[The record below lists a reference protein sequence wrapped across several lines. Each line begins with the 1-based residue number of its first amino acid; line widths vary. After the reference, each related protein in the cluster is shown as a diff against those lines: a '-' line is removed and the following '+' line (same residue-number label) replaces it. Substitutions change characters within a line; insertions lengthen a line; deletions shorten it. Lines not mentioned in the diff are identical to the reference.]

1 MKKTFVYF
9 ISIFILSWAQM
20 EGQDNA
26 EPPDSVEILL
36 KIRTGIE
43 VAGPVMYFFDKD
55 NLNIEGHLSADLN
68 EKTSLFLGGG
78 YSDYKY
84 SQYNYSFLSSGI
96 FFKAGADFNLMKP
109 EKSAGKYWAGIGIHY
124 GLSTYKAEVPSFMHE
139 NYWGS
144 ASSSIGQKSYIG
156 HFIEASPG
164 FRAEIFKYFTIG
176 WSVSLRKLVSA
187 GTGKD
192 LRPVYLPGYGA
203 GAKSF
208 STGINYFLIINIP
221 YRKIK
226 VEIKPEPVE
235 EPIE

>member
-1 MKKTFVYF
+1 MRKTFAYF
-9 ISIFILSWAQM
+9 ISLSFLSWAQLG
-20 EGQDNA
+20 GQDTA
-26 EPPDSVEILL
+26 EPPDTVEILL
-36 KIRTGIE
+36 KIRAAIE
-43 VAGPVMYFFDKD
+43 VTGHVIYFFDKEI
-55 NLNIEGHLSADLN
+55 LNIEGYLLADLN
-68 EKTSLFLGGG
+68 EKRSLFLGGG
-78 YSDYKY
+78 YSDYRY
-84 SQYNYSFLSSGI
+84 SQYNYNFLSSGI
-96 FFKAGADFNLMKP
+96 FIKAGADFNLLKP

-124 GLSTYKAEVPSFMHE
+124 GLSAYKDEVPSFLHE

-144 ASSSIGQKSYIG
+144 ASSSVGQKSYLG

-176 WSVSLRKLVSA
+176 WSVSLRKLISA

-208 STGINYFLIINIP
+208 STGINYFIIFNIP

-235 EPIE
+235 EPVE